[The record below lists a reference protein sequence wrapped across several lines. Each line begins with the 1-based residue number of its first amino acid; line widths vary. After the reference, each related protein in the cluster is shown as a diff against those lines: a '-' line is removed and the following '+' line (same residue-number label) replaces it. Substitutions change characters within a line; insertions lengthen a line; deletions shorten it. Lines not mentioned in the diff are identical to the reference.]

1 MNIQVLM
8 ASAVLTLFPISLIAQ
23 EAASGSMEIP
33 TSSSTYDAGSTT
45 VDSTYATTPI
55 GDGVSVGLGSSTI
68 LNQPGIGGDGPVQ
81 GTNSGSTSDTSYGGT
96 VIIEFD

>member
-8 ASAVLTLFPISLIAQ
+8 ASAVLTLFPASLMAQ
-23 EAASGSMEIP
+23 EASGSMEIP
-33 TSSSTYDAGSTT
+33 TTSSTYEAGSTT

-68 LNQPGIGGDGPVQ
+68 YNQPGIGGDGPVQ